1 MVKKF
6 MTVSVMVF
14 VSCQLGSCQMA
25 SAYPQ
30 EKQNLVV
37 NIDDY
42 MQLFEEN
49 NVEAKLTEDEG
60 EDYLEITFRDS
71 AVARYKDQLVDIQKT
86 EDKVM
91 DEINYTALLRIR
103 IKDDNT
109 ATVFVK
115 STTKDGDP
123 GECTAVDYTLPDFEE
138 VVSFGWEPEMYDLNI
153 KRWFPREEIIAVY
166 SQAKS
171 MEELIKQYNEKLQ

>member
-1 MVKKF
+1 MVKKIMF
-6 MTVSVMVF
+6 ISVMVF
-14 VSCQLGSCQMA
+14 AGCQLGSCQMA
-25 SAYPQ
+25 PAYPQ

-49 NVEAKLTEDEG
+49 NVEAKLTEEDG
-60 EDYLEITFRDS
+60 EDYLEITFQDGT
-71 AVARYKDQLVDIQKT
+71 VARFKDQLVDVQKI

-103 IKDDNT
+103 IIEDNT
-109 ATVFVK
+109 ATVFVE

-138 VVSFGWEPEMYDLNI
+138 VVSFGWEPETYDLDI
-153 KRWFPREEIIAVY
+153 KRWFPREEIVAVY

-171 MEELIKQYNEKLQ
+171 MEELIKQYNEEQ